1 MKAQARPDGLT
12 TLIGPFLRLAAAS
25 AAGRVLKG
33 AAIEASTRLVLTMG
47 AGLAAAVGLFC
58 FSSAALTLL
67 ERTLDPAQAWAI
79 LGAFYSIAGIA
90 LYFAATR
97 RRR

>member
-1 MKAQARPDGLT
+1 MRAQAKPDGLAS
-12 TLIGPFLRLAAAS
+12 LIGPFLRLAAAS
-25 AAGRVLKG
+25 AAGRAVKS
-33 AAIEASTRLVLTMG
+33 AATEASTRLLLTMG
-47 AGLAAAVGLFC
+47 AGLAGAVGLFC
-58 FSSAALTLL
+58 FSTAVLTLL

-79 LGAFYSIAGIA
+79 LGCFYSIAGIA